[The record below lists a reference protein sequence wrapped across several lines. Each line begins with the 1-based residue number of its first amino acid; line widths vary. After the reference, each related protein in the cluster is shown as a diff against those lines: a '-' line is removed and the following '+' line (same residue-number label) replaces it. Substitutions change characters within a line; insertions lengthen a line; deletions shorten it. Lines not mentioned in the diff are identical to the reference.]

1 MLLLDKSAS
10 QQSEGGNS
18 KQADGVHQ
26 YDEDGG
32 GGNGGNDFAVA
43 VAVVVSVINGDSRAA
58 VQTGVWVLRCLTL
71 CG

>member
-1 MLLLDKSAS
+1 MLLNQSS
-10 QQSEGGNS
+10 CQQAECGDTE
-18 KQADGVHQ
+18 QADGVHQ

-32 GGNGGNDFAVA
+32 SGNGGDNLAVA